1 MIKKILGGVT
11 LGLLGLGVVSGTT
24 MGAVEASNNP
34 QIGENGITLLSNERA
49 IEKKDWNFSGAHY
62 QSLDNPYTIPANS
75 LVVFEGSSTNYL
87 SGAVDVTEFIN
98 VTNNSSVASLV
109 SSGQKIYYVQQTLNN
124 FSVPGQMGVMYY
136 VSTTYFTHV
145 SQVTGDSQKPSISGT
160 NNIIVNVDDM
170 LSKSEILSH
179 ISAYDETDGEVD
191 VVFESCE
198 YDPDERVIGEYDA
211 VVSATD
217 RSGNKATANIVIHVV
232 DVTAPIISMGSS
244 SNLYS
249 MRYDATF
256 NEGEFLGKNID
267 VRDNFDERGDIQVN
281 IISNE
286 YVGHEGKVGR
296 YNVEVEAIDSSGNR
310 ATFTSYFDVYDDIAP
325 EITGPDIIDAKTS
338 HLMTEEEILANFNA
352 VDGHDGDIELTL
364 ENYSEYA
371 SQYDAEIPSTSMV
384 VTVVATDASG
394 NRAEKGVMIDVS
406 DDIAPTFEDGT
417 LSYDRSYDDKL
428 SLDDIK
434 GALTFNDNWSGD
446 ITLQVVE
453 DTYSANYNRVGDYKV
468 VINAKDKSGNIS
480 ENVTV
485 TINVFDHTK
494 PIISAPGTIDAGNNT
509 MVTLEEIKQKISVT
523 DGLDGKIT
531 DFTIEGYEAYQESYK
546 VVGQYKLTV
555 KATDANGNEATATV
569 TIDVKDRI
577 APEIY
582 FDDYFIILDEGQELT
597 TEQIKSMVSQVLN
610 IEESEIKEIKGEY
623 DTAVAGT
630 YNLEVKTMS
639 NEVYNFNLNVN
650 ANYDD
655 ETLYRDLAWYEYI
668 YIWFSILFNFQDG
681 YETESFWDFST
692 RCSYISEVYST
703 GKLRL
708 SKEEKT
714 ESNNV
719 EMSAEEVAYRKE
731 KQIGDYIIKF

>member
-1 MIKKILGGVT
+1 MIKKMLVGG
-11 LGLLGLGVVSGTT
+11 LIGLLGLTPLVS
-24 MGAVEASNNP
+24 ANAE
-34 QIGENGITLLSNERA
+34 ENSLDDNISVLSSEREV
-49 IEKKDWNFSGAHY
+49 EKKDWNFSGAHY
-62 QSLDNPYTIPANS
+62 QPLEVPYTIPANS
-75 LVVFEGSSTNYL
+75 LVVFEGSNALYL

-98 VTNNSSVASLV
+98 VTNNSKVASLV

-124 FSVPGQMGVMYY
+124 FSVSGQMGVMYY

-170 LSKSEILSH
+170 LSKNEILSH
-179 ISAYDETDGEVD
+179 ISAYDDTDGEVD
-191 VVFESCE
+191 VVFDSCD

-232 DVTAPIISMGSS
+232 DVTAPVTSGGTSNMSTTYRDKIS
-244 SNLYS
+244 LEQIKS
-249 MRYDATF
+249 MVQFKDNYDS
-256 NEGEFLGKNID
+256 E
-267 VRDNFDERGDIQVN
+267 
-281 IISNE
+281 
-286 YVGHEGKVGR
+286 
-296 YNVEVEAIDSSGNR
+296 VEVRVVEDNYSDNYTELGGHVVILEAEDSSGNV
-310 ATFTSYFDVYDDIAP
+310 SEEYG
-325 EITGPDIIDAKTS
+325 ITINVTDPFEPVINGPDNINAKTS
-338 HLMTEEEILANFNA
+338 HLMTEEEILANFSATDEKDPN
-352 VDGHDGDIELTL
+352 VELTL
-364 ENYSEYA
+364 ENYSDYA
-371 SQYDAEIPSTSMV
+371 SQYTAEIPSTSRV
-384 VTVVATDASG
+384 VTVVATDESG
-394 NRAEKGVMIDVS
+394 NRAEKYVMINVS

-446 ITLQVVE
+446 LTLQVVE
-453 DTYSANYNRVGDYKV
+453 DTYSANYNNVGDYKV

-509 MVTLEEIKQKISVT
+509 MVTLGEIKQKISVT
-523 DGLDGKIT
+523 DGLDGAIT

-546 VVGQYKLTV
+546 VVGQYSLTV
-555 KATDANGNEATATV
+555 KASDKSGNQV
-569 TIDVKDRI
+569 TFEITINVEDRI

-597 TEQIKSMVSQVLN
+597 AEQIKSMVSQVLN

-639 NEVYNFNLNVN
+639 NEVYNFKLSVN

-655 ETLYRDLAWYEYI
+655 ETIYRDLAWYEYI
-668 YIWFSILFNFQDG
+668 YIWFSIFFNFQDG

-692 RCSYISEVYST
+692 RCSYISEVYSS
-703 GKLRL
+703 GKMIVT
-708 SKEEKT
+708 EKVT
-714 ESNNV
+714 DEVISNV
-719 EMSAEEVAYRKE
+719 EALPNDEESTN
-731 KQIGDYIIKF
+731 

>member
-1 MIKKILGGVT
+1 MIKKMLVGG
-11 LGLLGLGVVSGTT
+11 LIGLLGLTPLVS
-24 MGAVEASNNP
+24 ANAE
-34 QIGENGITLLSNERA
+34 ENSLDDNISVLSSERA
-49 IEKKDWNFSGAHY
+49 VEKKDWNFSGAHY
-62 QSLDNPYTIPANS
+62 QPLEVPYTIPANS
-75 LVVFEGSSTNYL
+75 LVVFEGSDALYL
-87 SGAVDVTEFIN
+87 SEAVDVTNFIN
-98 VTNNSSVASLV
+98 VTNNSKVESLV
-109 SSGQKIYYVQQTLNN
+109 SSGQKIYYVKQTLNN
-124 FSVPGQMGVMYY
+124 FSVTGQMGVMYY
-136 VSTTYFTHV
+136 VSTTSFTDV
-145 SQVTGDSQKPSISGT
+145 SQVTGDSQRPSISGT

-191 VVFESCE
+191 VVFESCD

-232 DVTAPIISMGSS
+232 DVTAPVSSGGTSNTTATYREKIS
-244 SNLYS
+244 LEQIKS
-249 MRYDATF
+249 MVQFKDNYDS
-256 NEGEFLGKNID
+256 E
-267 VRDNFDERGDIQVN
+267 
-281 IISNE
+281 
-286 YVGHEGKVGR
+286 
-296 YNVEVEAIDSSGNR
+296 VEVRVVEDNYSDNYTELGGHVVILEAEDSSGNV
-310 ATFTSYFDVYDDIAP
+310 SEEYG
-325 EITGPDIIDAKTS
+325 ITINVTDPFEPVINGPDSIDAKTS
-338 HLMTEEEILANFNA
+338 HLMTEEEILANFSATDEKDPN
-352 VDGHDGDIELTL
+352 VKLTL
-364 ENYSEYA
+364 ENYSNYA
-371 SQYDAEIPSTSMV
+371 SQYNAEIPSTSTV

-394 NRAEKGVMIDVS
+394 NRAEKFVMIDVS

-446 ITLQVVE
+446 LTLQVVE
-453 DTYSANYNRVGDYKV
+453 DTYSANYNNVGDYKV

-523 DGLDGKIT
+523 DGLDGAIT

-546 VVGQYKLTV
+546 VVGQYSLTV
-555 KATDANGNEATATV
+555 KASDKSGNQV
-569 TIDVKDRI
+569 TFEITINVEDRI

-597 TEQIKSMVSQVLN
+597 AEQIKSMVSQVLN

-639 NEVYNFNLNVN
+639 NEVYNFKLSVN

-655 ETLYRDLAWYEYI
+655 ETIYRDLAWYEYI
-668 YIWFSILFNFQDG
+668 YIWFSIFFNFQDG

-692 RCSYISEVYST
+692 RCSYISEVYSS
-703 GKLRL
+703 GKMIVT
-708 SKEEKT
+708 EKVT
-714 ESNNV
+714 DEVISNV
-719 EMSAEEVAYRKE
+719 EALPNDEESTN
-731 KQIGDYIIKF
+731 

>member
-1 MIKKILGGVT
+1 MIKKMLVGG
-11 LGLLGLGVVSGTT
+11 LIGLLGLTPLVS
-24 MGAVEASNNP
+24 ANAE
-34 QIGENGITLLSNERA
+34 ENSLDDNISVLSSERA
-49 IEKKDWNFSGAHY
+49 VEKKDWNFSGAHY
-62 QSLDNPYTIPANS
+62 QPLEVPYTIPANS
-75 LVVFEGSSTNYL
+75 LVVFEGSDALYL
-87 SGAVDVTEFIN
+87 SEAVDVTEFIN
-98 VTNNSSVASLV
+98 VTNNSKVESLV
-109 SSGQKIYYVQQTLNN
+109 SSGQKIYYVKQTLNN
-124 FSVPGQMGVMYY
+124 FSVTGQMGVMYY
-136 VSTTYFTHV
+136 VSTTSFTDV
-145 SQVTGDSQKPSISGT
+145 SQVTGDLQRPSISGT

-191 VVFESCE
+191 VVFESCD

-232 DVTAPIISMGSS
+232 DVTAPVSSGGTSNTTATYREKIS
-244 SNLYS
+244 LEQIKS
-249 MRYDATF
+249 MVQFKDNYDS
-256 NEGEFLGKNID
+256 E
-267 VRDNFDERGDIQVN
+267 
-281 IISNE
+281 
-286 YVGHEGKVGR
+286 
-296 YNVEVEAIDSSGNR
+296 VEVRVVEDNYSDNYTELGGHVVILEAEDSSGNV
-310 ATFTSYFDVYDDIAP
+310 SEEYG
-325 EITGPDIIDAKTS
+325 ITINVTDPFEPVINGPDSIDAKTS
-338 HLMTEEEILANFNA
+338 HLMTEEEILANFSATDEKDPN
-352 VDGHDGDIELTL
+352 VKLTL
-364 ENYSEYA
+364 ENYSNYA
-371 SQYDAEIPSTSMV
+371 SQYNAEIPSTSTV

-394 NRAEKGVMIDVS
+394 NRAEKFVMIDVS
-406 DDIAPTFEDGT
+406 DDIAPIFEDGT

-446 ITLQVVE
+446 LTLQVVE
-453 DTYSANYNRVGDYKV
+453 DTYSANYNNVGDYKV

-523 DGLDGKIT
+523 DGLDGAIT

-546 VVGQYKLTV
+546 VVGQYSLTV
-555 KATDANGNEATATV
+555 KASDKSGNQV
-569 TIDVKDRI
+569 TFEITINVEDRI

-597 TEQIKSMVSQVLN
+597 AEQIKSMVSQVLN

-639 NEVYNFNLNVN
+639 NEVYTFKLSVN
-650 ANYDD
+650 ANYED
-655 ETLYRDLAWYEYI
+655 TTKYRDLAWYEYI
-668 YIWFSILFNFQDG
+668 YIWFSIFFNFQDG

-692 RCSYISEVYST
+692 RCSYISEVYSS
-703 GKLRL
+703 GKMIVT
-708 SKEEKT
+708 EKVT
-714 ESNNV
+714 DEVISNV
-719 EMSAEEVAYRKE
+719 EALPNDEESTN
-731 KQIGDYIIKF
+731 

>member
-1 MIKKILGGVT
+1 MIKKMLVGG
-11 LGLLGLGVVSGTT
+11 LIGLLGLTPLVSVN
-24 MGAVEASNNP
+24 AEEYNLDDNISV
-34 QIGENGITLLSNERA
+34 LSSERA
-49 IEKKDWNFSGAHY
+49 VEKKDCNFSGAHY
-62 QSLDNPYTIPANS
+62 QSLEAPYTILANS
-75 LVVFEGSSTNYL
+75 LVVFEGSSANYL

-98 VTNNSSVASLV
+98 VTDNSKVANLV
-109 SSGQKIYYVQQTLNN
+109 SSGQKIYYVQQTLND
-124 FSVPGQMGVMYY
+124 FSVSGQMGVMYY

-145 SQVTGDSQKPSISGT
+145 SQVTGDLQKPSISGT

-179 ISAYDETDGEVD
+179 ISAYDETDGEVQ
-191 VVFESCE
+191 VVFESCD

-217 RSGNKATANIVIHVV
+217 RSGNKATTNIVIHVV
-232 DVTAPIISMGSS
+232 DVTAPVTSGGTNNIAATYREKIS
-244 SNLYS
+244 LEQIKS
-249 MRYDATF
+249 MISFKDNYDS
-256 NEGEFLGKNID
+256 E
-267 VRDNFDERGDIQVN
+267 
-281 IISNE
+281 
-286 YVGHEGKVGR
+286 
-296 YNVEVEAIDSSGNR
+296 VEVRVVEDNYSDNYTELGGHVVILEAEDSSGNV
-310 ATFTSYFDVYDDIAP
+310 SEEYG
-325 EITGPDIIDAKTS
+325 ITINVTDPFEPVINGPDNINAKTS
-338 HLMTEEEILANFNA
+338 HLMTEQEILANFSATDEKDPN
-352 VDGHDGDIELTL
+352 VELTL

-371 SQYDAEIPSTSMV
+371 SQYNAEIPSTSRV
-384 VTVVATDASG
+384 VTVVATDESG
-394 NRAEKGVMIDVS
+394 NRVEKNVMINVS

-428 SLDDIK
+428 SLDDVK
-434 GALTFNDNWSGD
+434 GALTFSDNWSGD
-446 ITLQVVE
+446 LTLQVVE

-523 DGLDGKIT
+523 DGLDGAIT

-555 KATDANGNEATATV
+555 KAIDVNGNEATATV

-639 NEVYNFNLNVN
+639 NEVYNFKLSVNVN
-650 ANYDD
+650 YED
-655 ETLYRDLAWYEYI
+655 TTKYRDLAWYEYI

-692 RCSYISEVYST
+692 RCSYISEVYGS

-708 SKEEKT
+708 PKEEKT
-714 ESNNV
+714 EPNNV
-719 EMSAEEVAYRKE
+719 EMPAEEVAYKKE

>member
-1 MIKKILGGVT
+1 MLKKMLVGG
-11 LGLLGLGVVSGTT
+11 LIGLLGLTPLVS
-24 MGAVEASNNP
+24 ANAEEKSLDDNISV
-34 QIGENGITLLSNERA
+34 LSSERA
-49 IEKKDWNFSGAHY
+49 VEKKDWSFSGAHY
-62 QSLDNPYTIPANS
+62 QPLYVSYTIPANS
-75 LVVFEGSSTNYL
+75 LVVFEGSSSNYL

-98 VTNNSSVASLV
+98 VTDNLKVASLV
-109 SSGQKIYYVQQTLNN
+109 SGGQKIYYVQQTLNN
-124 FSVPGQMGVMYY
+124 FSVSGQMGVMYY

-160 NNIIVNVDDM
+160 NNIIVDVDDM
-170 LSKSEILSH
+170 LSKNEILSH
-179 ISAYDETDGEVD
+179 ISAYDDTDGKVD
-191 VVFESCE
+191 VVFESCD

-232 DVTAPIISMGSS
+232 DVTAPVTSGGTNNMSTTYRDKISLEQIKLMVQFKD
-244 SNLYS
+244 N
-249 MRYDATF
+249 YDS
-256 NEGEFLGKNID
+256 E
-267 VRDNFDERGDIQVN
+267 
-281 IISNE
+281 
-286 YVGHEGKVGR
+286 
-296 YNVEVEAIDSSGNR
+296 VEVRVVEDNYSDNYTELGGHVVILEAEDSSGNV
-310 ATFTSYFDVYDDIAP
+310 SEEYG
-325 EITGPDIIDAKTS
+325 ITINVTDPFEPVINGPDSINAKTS
-338 HLMTEEEILANFNA
+338 HLMTEEEILANFSATDEKDPN
-352 VDGHDGDIELTL
+352 VELTL

-371 SQYDAEIPSTSMV
+371 SQYAAEIPSTSRV

-394 NRAEKGVMIDVS
+394 NRAEKNVMINVS

-417 LSYDRSYDDKL
+417 LSYDRSYDAKL

-434 GALTFNDNWSGD
+434 GALTFSDNWSGD
-446 ITLQVVE
+446 LTLQVVE
-453 DTYSANYNRVGDYKV
+453 DTYSANFNKVGDHKV

-523 DGLDGKIT
+523 DGLDGAIT

-546 VVGQYKLTV
+546 VVGQYSLTV
-555 KATDANGNEATATV
+555 KAIDANGNEATATV

-623 DTAVAGT
+623 DTTVAGT

-639 NEVYNFNLNVN
+639 NEVFNFKLSVN

-692 RCSYISEVYST
+692 RCSYISEVYGS

-708 SKEEKT
+708 PKEEKT

-719 EMSAEEVAYRKE
+719 ETSVEEVTYRKE
-731 KQIGDYIIKF
+731 EQIGDYAIKF

>member
-1 MIKKILGGVT
+1 MKGKKILSGVT

-34 QIGENGITLLSNERA
+34 QISENGITLLSNERA
-49 IEKKDWNFSGAHY
+49 IEKKDWSFSGAHY

-179 ISAYDETDGEVD
+179 ISAYDETDGEVQ

-217 RSGNKATANIVIHVV
+217 RSENKATANIVIHVV
-232 DVTAPIISMGSS
+232 DVTAPVSSGGTNNMTATYREKIS
-244 SNLYS
+244 LDQIKS
-249 MRYDATF
+249 MVEFKDNYDS
-256 NEGEFLGKNID
+256 E
-267 VRDNFDERGDIQVN
+267 
-281 IISNE
+281 
-286 YVGHEGKVGR
+286 
-296 YNVEVEAIDSSGNR
+296 VEVRVVEDNYSDNYTELGEHVIILEAEDSSGNVSEEFGI
-310 ATFTSYFDVYDDIAP
+310 TINVTDPFDP
-325 EITGPDIIDAKTS
+325 EINGPDTINAKTS
-338 HLMTEEEILANFNA
+338 HLMTEGEILAHFSA
-352 VDGHDGDIELTL
+352 TDEKDPTVKLTL

-371 SQYDAEIPSTSMV
+371 SQFDAEIPSTSRV

-394 NRAEKGVMIDVS
+394 NRTEKGVMIDVS

-639 NEVYNFNLNVN
+639 NEVYNFKLNVN

>member
-1 MIKKILGGVT
+1 MIKKMLVGG
-11 LGLLGLGVVSGTT
+11 LIGLLGLTPLVS
-24 MGAVEASNNP
+24 ANAE
-34 QIGENGITLLSNERA
+34 ENSLDDNISVLSSERTV
-49 IEKKDWNFSGAHY
+49 EKKDWSFSGAHY
-62 QSLDNPYTIPANS
+62 QSLEASYTIPANS
-75 LVVFEGSSTNYL
+75 LVVFEGSSANYL

-98 VTNNSSVASLV
+98 VTNNSKVANLV

-124 FSVPGQMGVMYY
+124 FSVSGQMGVMYY

-170 LSKSEILSH
+170 LSKNEILSH
-179 ISAYDETDGEVD
+179 ISAYDDTDGEVD
-191 VVFESCE
+191 VVFESCD

-232 DVTAPIISMGSS
+232 DVTAPVTSGGTSNMSTTYRDKIS
-244 SNLYS
+244 LEQIKS
-249 MRYDATF
+249 MVQFKDNYDS
-256 NEGEFLGKNID
+256 E
-267 VRDNFDERGDIQVN
+267 
-281 IISNE
+281 
-286 YVGHEGKVGR
+286 
-296 YNVEVEAIDSSGNR
+296 VEVRVVEDNYSDNYTELGEHVVILEAEDSSGNVSEEYGV
-310 ATFTSYFDVYDDIAP
+310 T
-325 EITGPDIIDAKTS
+325 ITVTDPFEPVINGPDSINAKTS
-338 HLMTEEEILANFNA
+338 HLMTEEEILANFSATDEKDPN
-352 VDGHDGDIELTL
+352 VELTL
-364 ENYSEYA
+364 ENYSDYA
-371 SQYDAEIPSTSMV
+371 SQYTAEIPSTSRV

-394 NRAEKGVMIDVS
+394 NRAEKYVMINVS

-417 LSYDRSYDDKL
+417 LSYDRSYDAKL

-434 GALTFNDNWSGD
+434 GALTFSDNWSGD
-446 ITLQVVE
+446 LTLQVVE
-453 DTYSANYNRVGDYKV
+453 DTYSANFNKVGDHKV

-509 MVTLEEIKQKISVT
+509 MVTLEEIKQKISVN
-523 DGLDGKIT
+523 DGLDGN
-531 DFTIEGYEAYQESYK
+531 IENYEISGFENYETNYK
-546 VVGQYKLTV
+546 KVGNYVLTV
-555 KATDANGNEATATV
+555 KASDKSGNQV
-569 TIDVKDRI
+569 TFEITINVEDRI

-582 FDDYFIILDEGQELT
+582 FV
-597 TEQIKSMVSQVLN
+597 EQIKSMVSQVLN

-639 NEVYNFNLNVN
+639 NEVYNFKLSVN

-655 ETLYRDLAWYEYI
+655 ETIYRDLAWYEYI
-668 YIWFSILFNFQDG
+668 YIWFSIFFNFQDG

-692 RCSYISEVYST
+692 RCSYISEVYSS
-703 GKLRL
+703 GKI
-708 SKEEKT
+708 KVT
-714 ESNNV
+714 EQVNDEVVSNV
-719 EMSAEEVAYRKE
+719 EALPNDEESTN
-731 KQIGDYIIKF
+731 